1 MRAVASDF
9 SRSEQLIYED
19 VQGQDCCG
27 DAKRHPE
34 PPFDPMAAAC
44 EELELTRTNIRR
56 QLETATNENRRAQ
69 LKAALAHIEA
79 EIAKL

>member
-1 MRAVASDF
+1 MARGFDSKGAAEYAH
-9 SRSEQLIYED
+9 SREERRKAPRL
-19 VQGQDCCG
+19 
-27 DAKRHPE
+27 DADEMALRKKR
-34 PPFDPMAAAC
+34 

-56 QLETATNENRRAQ
+56 QVETATNENRRAQ